1 LASPQQNPKHEPR
14 TNHQRHFKKQ
24 VDRLGPR
31 LETTLHRTEAHPS
44 HHRITNK
51 KRRARDNF
59 KEKQDKKLEQRKG
72 KASIT
77 TTMTTSTSTI
87 VPTTL
92 MQIPCCLCGTMIAPN
107 AANQC
112 TNCLAQ
118 QFDLK
123 GVLQGKSGDM
133 LLIKQCRQCRKYAR
147 TDTCW
152 EACEP
157 ESNPLLSICMKH
169 IPALKAGSVAQN
181 QYQLQLVDAIW
192 VWTEP
197 NNMRLKLRLTVRAV
211 LENVPVQQRVLVE
224 FIVKFHQCPDC
235 NREYTNRTWQ
245 ALVQLRQRRDNG
257 APRKGLAALEM
268 ALARNKEI
276 RKHVLRIDSCR
287 HGLDFY
293 FLTQANAQSFAQFLS
308 RLAPMRLKTTQKMV
322 SEDLK
327 NNTANMKHTF
337 ACDMVPLCRHDLILV
352 PKSGSG
358 GGTSGNSNHGCK
370 LAGRLCVVTKVAR
383 VIHLMDASPKRTIDM
398 DQYRTEL
405 SADAYYRGGGDKTFP
420 VLQTSER
427 MVRFVVL
434 DVELIG
440 DNPASSAS
448 GTNDDEESPSLYQ
461 GPNISSVE
469 KYALADVQVARES
482 DLGSNDTIYN
492 CVSHLGHL
500 LQPGDV
506 VLGYDLV
513 STASTLSTTHPTL
526 GVVDIEQVLHSNFIR
541 PDVVLVHKVHEAS
554 TKSQKKK
561 NHPDDGDDDDDA
573 VGKNFRGTGSK
584 KKLTKKKER
593 RNKKQDKRKRE
604 LAERAARMGFLGG
617 DEEDDDVE
625 QHLPPPQGESDDDDD
640 FYENGEDGA
649 KMTNINWDDRV
660 ASNDFASQ
668 LENDPELAAELQL
681 VEQELV
687 TMELQTKNGPT
698 TTSDSAAT
706 ENQIPTEET
715 SEDNNGEI
723 EAN

>member
-1 LASPQQNPKHEPR
+1 
-14 TNHQRHFKKQ
+14 
-24 VDRLGPR
+24 
-31 LETTLHRTEAHPS
+31 
-44 HHRITNK
+44 
-51 KRRARDNF
+51 
-59 KEKQDKKLEQRKG
+59 
-72 KASIT
+72 
-77 TTMTTSTSTI
+77 MI

-112 TNCLAQ
+112 TSCLAQ

-169 IPALKAGSVAQN
+169 IPALKAGSVAQH

-197 NNMRLKLRLTVRAV
+197 NNMRLKIRLTVRAI

-322 SEDLK
+322 SEDVK

-337 ACDMVPLCRHDLILV
+337 TCDMVPLCRHDLILV

-398 DQYRTEL
+398 EQYRTEL

-440 DNPASSAS
+440 DNPAMSAS
-448 GTNDDEESPSLYQ
+448 GGPDDEESPSSLGQ
-461 GPNISSVE
+461 GPNTGSVE

-492 CVSHLGHL
+492 CVTHLGHL

-513 STASTLSTTHPTL
+513 ATASTLSTTHPTL
-526 GVVDIEQVLHSNFIR
+526 GVVDIEQVLHSNFVR
-541 PDVVLVHKVHEAS
+541 PDVVLVHKVHES
-554 TKSQKKK
+554 LTKSQKKK
-561 NHPDDGDDDDDA
+561 KNRADDGDDDDDDDEA
-573 VGKNFRGTGSK
+573 GKDFRGTGSK

-604 LAERAARMGFLGG
+604 LAERAARMGFIGG
-617 DEEDDDVE
+617 DEEEDDDVE
-625 QHLPPPQGESDDDDD
+625 LPRQGEEYDDDI
-640 FYENGEDGA
+640 YENGEDGA
-649 KMTNINWDDRV
+649 KMTKINWDDRV
-660 ASNDFASQ
+660 ASNDFSSQ
-668 LENDPELAAELQL
+668 LENDPELAAELQM

-687 TMELQTKNGPT
+687 TMELQTKNVAT
-698 TTSDSAAT
+698 TTLDLATT
-706 ENQIPTEET
+706 ENQVPTEET
-715 SEDNNGEI
+715 NDDTKGEEGDEI
-723 EAN
+723 EANRQAENDEIP